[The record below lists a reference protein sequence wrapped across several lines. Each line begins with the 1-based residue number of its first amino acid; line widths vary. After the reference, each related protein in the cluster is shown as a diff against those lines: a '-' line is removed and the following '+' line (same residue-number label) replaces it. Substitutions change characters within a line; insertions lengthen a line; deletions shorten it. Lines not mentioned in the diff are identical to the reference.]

1 MRHADQRHSGRGVSA
16 RLLTLVIV
24 AGLNVAL
31 VKRRLIRQVPFD
43 PAAAIEMLERVET
56 AHRSIVVLHATQGS

>member
-1 MRHADQRHSGRGVSA
+1 MQSNGIPDAEYQHQ
-16 RLLTLVIV
+16 LLTLVTL

-43 PAAAIEMLERVET
+43 PAAAIEMLKRVET
-56 AHRSIVVLHATQGS
+56 AHRAIVALQAMQGC